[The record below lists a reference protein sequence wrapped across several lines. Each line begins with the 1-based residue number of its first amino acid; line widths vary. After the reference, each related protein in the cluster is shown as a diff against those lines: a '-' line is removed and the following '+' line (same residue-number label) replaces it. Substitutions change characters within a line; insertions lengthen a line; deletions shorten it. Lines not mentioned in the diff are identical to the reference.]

1 MKRFP
6 LIFILLATTA
16 VAVLLQLGEEYEFFF
31 REQTLLFDS
40 SLSGIAS
47 GLFQVGGLSAVLS
60 GLITQFFIFKYAGA
74 LITGVLAGL
83 GAWNLWKATKAPG
96 WLLPLCF
103 LPFLS
108 ECICLADQ
116 FYSYQ
121 GFISFLLL
129 VLALRWYL
137 PFSEGRPLR
146 ARVLAGTILTLALFV
161 LAGPVATLLAL
172 CIFVWTLLTDIR
184 HWYAG
189 LVPAAALAV
198 LGLAFFLSGITD
210 NFSRTFFAAGYF
222 DELVYPRFFI
232 NLSWFLLPAVLVVA
246 ALFRKIEARSI
257 IPSAALTLLAAAFVF
272 FGFRAVN
279 DPLQYQLLKELHFA
293 ARGNWEAIYDD
304 PAGKDPNYL
313 FINLRNLAKSHLDLL
328 PDRLFDS
335 PQNGAKSILAAS
347 TGNNQNPDM
356 ASIMAWVYM
365 RMGDVAAA
373 QNAAF
378 DAMVGYKWGSPYMA
392 RILVQTNLVLGSP
405 AIAEKYICA
414 LEKTLFHSRWARE
427 QRRFLCDDAAIEADQ
442 LLSRYRSCV
451 PSEDHLLAS
460 PGSDLRFIL
469 EAAPADSA
477 ALGYYRS
484 LLLLE
489 GNLEE
494 IKNYIEATYA
504 PGDAIPQRLGEA
516 YLVYF
521 RSKNR
526 TPDFGLISQE
536 VAERYDAFIARF
548 NELAKKGLDPVQAI
562 RGQYGDTFWYYMIS
576 VQR

>member
-6 LIFILLATTA
+6 LIFILLATA
-16 VAVLLQLGEEYEFFF
+16 AAIVLLQLGEEYEFFF

-40 SLSGIAS
+40 SPSGILSG
-47 GLFQVGGLSAVLS
+47 LLQVGGISSVLA

-83 GAWNLWKATKAPG
+83 GAWALWKATKAPG
-96 WLLPLCF
+96 WLLPLCL
-103 LPFLS
+103 LPLLS
-108 ECICLADQ
+108 ECISLADQ

-121 GFISFLLL
+121 GFVSFLLL
-129 VLALRWYL
+129 ILALRWYL
-137 PFSEGRPLR
+137 PYCEGKSLR
-146 ARVLAGTILTLALFV
+146 ARVVAGTLLTLALFV
-161 LAGPVATLLAL
+161 LAGPVASLLAI
-172 CIFVWTLLTDIR
+172 CIFVWTLVKDAR

-189 LVPAAALAV
+189 LIPTAALVV
-198 LGLAFFLSGITD
+198 LGYAFFLSGITD

-232 NLSWFLLPAVLVVA
+232 NLSWFLLPAVLVA
-246 ALFRKIEARSI
+246 AGLFRKIEARSV
-257 IPSAALTLLAAAFVF
+257 IPAAVLTLLAAGFVF

-293 ARGNWEAIYDD
+293 ARGDWKAIYDD

-313 FINLRNLAKSHLDLL
+313 FINLRNLAKSHLGLL

-335 PQNGAKSILAAS
+335 PQNGAKSVLAAS

-378 DAMVGYKWGSPYMA
+378 DALVGYKYGNPYMA
-392 RILVQTNLVLGSP
+392 RMLVQTNLVLGSP

-414 LEKTLFHSRWARE
+414 LEKTLFHARWAKA
-427 QRRFLCDDAAIEADQ
+427 QRRFLGDDAAIKADP

-460 PGSDLRFIL
+460 PGSDLRHIL
-469 EAAPADSA
+469 DAAPSDSA

-484 LLLLE
+484 ILLLE

-494 IKNYIEATYA
+494 IKNYVEATYA
-504 PGDAIPQRLGEA
+504 PGEAIPPRLEEA
-516 YLVYF
+516 YLLYF
-521 RSKNR
+521 RSRNSV
-526 TPDFGLISQE
+526 PDLSRVSGD
-536 VAERYDAFIARF
+536 VTDRYDAFIARF

-562 RGQYGDTFWYYMIS
+562 RGQFGDTFWYYMIS

>member
-6 LIFILLATTA
+6 LIFILLATA
-16 VAVLLQLGEEYEFFF
+16 AAIVLLQLGEEYEFFF
-31 REQTLLFDS
+31 REQTLLFDN
-40 SLSGIAS
+40 SLSGLGS
-47 GLFQVGGLSAVLS
+47 GLLQVGGLSAVLA

-103 LPFLS
+103 LPLLS
-108 ECICLADQ
+108 ECISLADQ

-121 GFISFLLL
+121 GFVSFLLL
-129 VLALRWYL
+129 ILALRWYL
-137 PFSEGRPLR
+137 PYCEGKSLR
-146 ARVLAGTILTLALFV
+146 ARVVAGTLLTLALFV
-161 LAGPVATLLAL
+161 LAGPVASLLAV
-172 CIFVWTLLTDIR
+172 CIFVWTLVKDAR
-184 HWYAG
+184 HWYAA
-189 LVPAAALAV
+189 LIPAAVLAAL
-198 LGLAFFLSGITD
+198 GYAFFLSGITD

-232 NLSWFLLPAVLVVA
+232 NLSWFLLPAVLAVA
-246 ALFRKIEARSI
+246 AMFRKIEARSV
-257 IPSAALTLLAAAFVF
+257 IPAAVLTLLAAGFVF

-293 ARGNWEAIYDD
+293 ARGDWKAIYDD

-313 FINLRNLAKSHLDLL
+313 FINLRNLAKSHLGLL

-335 PQNGAKSILAAS
+335 PQNGAKSVLAAS

-378 DAMVGYKWGSPYMA
+378 DALVGYKYGNPYMA
-392 RILVQTNLVLGSP
+392 RMLVQTNLVLGSP
-405 AIAEKYICA
+405 QIAEKYISA
-414 LEKTLFHSRWARE
+414 LEKTLFHARWARG
-427 QRRFLCDDAAIEADQ
+427 QRRFLGDDSAIAADP

-451 PSEDHLLAS
+451 PSEDHLLS
-460 PGSDLRFIL
+460 NPGSDLRYIL
-469 EAAPADSA
+469 EAAPTDSA

-484 LLLLE
+484 ILLLE

-494 IKNYIEATYA
+494 IKNYVEATYA
-504 PGDAIPQRLGEA
+504 PGEAIPPRLEEA
-516 YLVYF
+516 YLLYF
-521 RSKNR
+521 RSKKR
-526 TPDFGLISQE
+526 MPDSGLISQE
-536 VAERYDAFIARF
+536 VVDRYDSFIARF
-548 NELAKKGLDPVQAI
+548 NELTKKGLDPVQAI
-562 RGQYGDTFWYYMIS
+562 RGQFGDTFWYYMIS

>member
-6 LIFILLATTA
+6 LIFILLATAA
-16 VAVLLQLGEEYEFFF
+16 VIVLLQLGEEYEFFF

-40 SLSGIAS
+40 SLSGLAS
-47 GLFQVGGLSAVLS
+47 GLFQIGGLSSVLA

-83 GAWNLWKATKAPG
+83 GAWNLWKALKCPG
-96 WLLPLCF
+96 WLLPLCL
-103 LPFLS
+103 LPLVS
-108 ECICLADQ
+108 ECISLADQ

-121 GFISFLLL
+121 GFVSFLLL
-129 VLALRWYL
+129 IFALRWYL
-137 PFSEGRPLR
+137 PFSEGRSLR
-146 ARVLAGTILTLALFV
+146 ARALAGTILTAALFV
-161 LAGPVATLLAL
+161 LAGPVATLLAV
-172 CIFVWTLLTDIR
+172 CIFVWTLLNDIR
-184 HWYAG
+184 HWYTA
-189 LVPAAALAV
+189 LIPAAVLAV
-198 LGLAFFLSGITD
+198 LGYAFFLSGITD

-246 ALFRKIEARSI
+246 GLFRKLEARSI
-257 IPSAALTLLAAAFVF
+257 IPAAVLTLVAAGFVF

-313 FINLRNLAKSHLDLL
+313 FINLRNLAKSHLGLL

-335 PQNGAKSILAAS
+335 PQNGAKSVMAAS
-347 TGNNQNPDM
+347 TGNNQNSDM
-356 ASIMAWVYM
+356 ASIMAWVYI

-378 DAMVGYKWGSPYMA
+378 DALVGYKWGNPYMA

-405 AIAEKYICA
+405 QIAEKYICA
-414 LEKTLFHSRWARE
+414 LEKTLFHARWAKE
-427 QRRFLCDDAAIEADQ
+427 QRRFLGDDAAIGADPM
-442 LLSRYRSCV
+442 LSRYRSCI

-460 PGSDLRFIL
+460 PESDLRHIL
-469 EAAPADSA
+469 EAAPADPG

-484 LLLLE
+484 ILLLE
-489 GNLEE
+489 GNLEG

-504 PGDAIPQRLGEA
+504 PGEDIPQRLEEA

-521 RSKNR
+521 RSKKR
-526 TPDFGLISQE
+526 MPDPGIISQE
-536 VAERYDAFIARF
+536 VADRYDSFIARF
-548 NELAKKGLDPVQAI
+548 NELTKKGLDPVQAM
-562 RGQYGDTFWYYMIS
+562 RGRYGDTFWYYMIS